1 MYFLYSRVM
10 PSRPMSP
17 KTSSPD
23 TISLKIGGW
32 FEAHATG
39 KGVIAIPFV
48 IVVLAVAA
56 GLKVAL
62 G

>member
-1 MYFLYSRVM
+1 MYILYSRFM
-10 PSRPMSP
+10 TLRPPPP
-17 KTSSPD
+17 KTGSPD
-23 TISLKIGGW
+23 TLSLKIGGW

-39 KGVIAIPFV
+39 RGVIAIPFV

-56 GLKVAL
+56 GLKLAL